1 MADDTIDPF
10 DLSKA
15 ISGAAIGRL
24 DPTISCFRLN
34 ADYAPAGDQN
44 QAIEK
49 IISQLQNSQ
58 ERAVLLGVTGS
69 GKTFAMAHVIEQ
81 LNIPTLILS
90 HNKTLA
96 RQLWQEMSSLF
107 PENAVEYFV
116 SHYDYY
122 QPEAYL
128 PKRDLYIDKEMQMN
142 ERIEQERFATVASL
156 VSRPDVIAVGTV
168 SSIYGL
174 NPPETFLK
182 QHARVHVGQAIEP
195 LDLVKQLVELQY
207 QRVTGEIGRGEI
219 RCRGE
224 VVDVW
229 MPSRDDPLRICFDF
243 DGITRI
249 DVCEAVSWETIDEL
263 DEAWIHPK
271 EFFMTSPERFRQ
283 AMEDIAFELS
293 ERTHVLESEGKEM
306 EAHRLETRTNF
317 DLEMLSETG
326 HCKAIENY
334 SMHFDGRTYG
344 ERPFCLLDFLAASAK
359 QFHGDEKKFL
369 VIMDESHVTLPQL
382 KGMYAGDKA
391 RKDSLIEHGFRLPSA
406 ADNRPLIINEFQ
418 KLVPQMIYVSAT
430 PGERELRHLAEV
442 TEQEIPRELLH
453 VPGGGGVYEPELL
466 KPKRSPSL
474 LNTLQK
480 IKGVVR
486 MEIRPTGLL
495 DPKLEV
501 RPTEGQV
508 QDLLDEI
515 NECVKN
521 NERVLVTV
529 LTIKFAEEVSEY
541 LQRTG
546 VKSHYLHSEIDT
558 IERSEI
564 IKALR
569 LGHIDVIV
577 GINLLREGLDIPEV
591 SLVAIFD
598 ADRQGFLRN
607 ERSLLQTI
615 GRASRNENGRVLM
628 YADSIS
634 DAMKSAI
641 TQTVERRERQQ
652 EFNVKNQITP
662 KTIQKALPVMGIE
675 TEQLLSGTSG
685 KGNSGGKR
693 FVGGASG
700 QIGKIRDEL
709 DIAKKFNLGSDGWES
724 IDNTL
729 SRVSQ
734 PAWAEVSESHLS
746 PNTNDDLNTEPNVGL
761 DRLIVRLQKE
771 MKIAASRLEFEK
783 AAQLRDRIFQLEN
796 SGMS

>member
-1 MADDTIDPF
+1 MTEDAIDPF

-15 ISGAAIGRL
+15 IAGAAAGRL
-24 DPTISCFRLN
+24 DPTESCFRLH
-34 ADYAPAGDQN
+34 AEYEPAGDQ
-44 QAIEK
+44 QPAIEK
-49 IISQLQNSQ
+49 LISQLKNKQ
-58 ERAVLLGVTGS
+58 ERSVLLGVTGS
-69 GKTFAMAHVIEQ
+69 GKTFAMAHVIEK

-207 QRVTGEIGRGEI
+207 QRVTGEITRGEL

-229 MPSRDDPLRICFDF
+229 MPSRDDPLRIRFDF
-243 DGITRI
+243 DGVTRI
-249 DVCEAVSWETIDEL
+249 QVCEAVSWEAVDEL

-283 AMEDIAFELS
+283 ALEDIAFELG
-293 ERTHVLESEGKEM
+293 ERAHTLESEGKEL
-306 EAHRLETRTNF
+306 EAHRLETRTTF
-317 DLEMLSETG
+317 DLEMLTETG

-344 ERPFCLLDFLAASAK
+344 QRPYCLLDFFAAAAK
-359 QFHGDEKKFL
+359 QFHGDNQKFL

-382 KGMYAGDKA
+382 KGMYAGDKS

-406 ADNRPLIINEFQ
+406 ADNRPLMINEFQ
-418 KLVPQMIYVSAT
+418 QLVPQMLYVSAT

-442 TEQEIPRELLH
+442 TGQEVPRDLLH
-453 VPGGGGVYEPELL
+453 VSGGGGVEEPELK
-466 KPKRSPSL
+466 KPKRSPSM
-474 LNTLQK
+474 LNTLQE
-480 IKGVVR
+480 INGIVR

-495 DPKLEV
+495 DPRIEV

-515 NECVKN
+515 NQCVDN
-521 NERVLVTV
+521 GERVLVTV

-541 LQRTG
+541 LQRMG
-546 VKSHYLHSEIDT
+546 VKAHYLHSEIDT

-569 LGHIDVIV
+569 LAHIDVIV

-615 GRASRNENGRVLM
+615 GRASRNENGRVLL
-628 YADSIS
+628 YADSMS
-634 DAMKSAI
+634 EAMKSAI
-641 TQTVERRERQQ
+641 TQTVDRRNRQE
-652 EFNVKNQITP
+652 EFNNQHGITP
-662 KTIQKALPVMGIE
+662 KTIQKALPVMGVE
-675 TEQLLSGTSG
+675 ASELLAGTSG
-685 KGNSGGKR
+685 KGGSGGKR
-693 FVGGASG
+693 FVGGVTG
-700 QIGKIRDEL
+700 QAVRDEKDL
-709 DIAKKFNLGSDGWES
+709 VKKFDLGSDGWATADDA
-724 IDNTL
+724 I

-734 PAWAEVSESHLS
+734 PSWAEIAESILS
-746 PNTNDDLNTEPNVGL
+746 PNSDLELLEEPDEEL
-761 DRLIVRLQKE
+761 ERLLGRLRKE
-771 MKIAASRLEFEK
+771 MKISASRLEFEK

-796 SGMS
+796 DG